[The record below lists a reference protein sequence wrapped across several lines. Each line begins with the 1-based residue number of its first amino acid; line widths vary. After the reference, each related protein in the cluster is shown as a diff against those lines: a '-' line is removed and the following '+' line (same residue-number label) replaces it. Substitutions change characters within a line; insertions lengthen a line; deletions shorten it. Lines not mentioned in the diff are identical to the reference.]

1 MGSRTLGPEGG
12 GFRVWFTRV
21 ERAGGWGICHC
32 DFLSQEA
39 GLVGSEA
46 ASCPK
51 PVTGQSR
58 APVPQLSPS
67 RLPFSL
73 STSAGPQALPPQD
86 PAPTPPPS
94 GTRNRMLSR
103 PQLSHGPGLLA
114 SSFPPPPRPHKA
126 PCPWAPC
133 PGWPLKGSLSP
144 HRGPIELWRPGWGRR
159 LFTHLGTWA
168 RNL

>member
-12 GFRVWFTRV
+12 GFTVWFSRV
-21 ERAGGWGICHC
+21 EGVGGWGICHC

-46 ASCPK
+46 APCPK

-58 APVPQLSPS
+58 APGPS
-67 RLPFSL
+67 Y
-73 STSAGPQALPPQD
+73 LPPSPPLAFPPLPARRPCLLRTQP
-86 PAPTPPPS
+86 PAPRPS
-94 GTRNRMLSR
+94 GTRNRRLSLT
-103 PQLSHGPGLLA
+103 QAPGLQL
-114 SSFPPPPRPHKA
+114 PPAHKA

-144 HRGPIELWRPGWGRR
+144 HRGPIELWRPRWGWR

>member
-12 GFRVWFTRV
+12 GFTVWFSRV
-21 ERAGGWGICHC
+21 EGVGGWGICHC

-58 APVPQLSPS
+58 APRPQLPPS
-67 RLPFSL
+67 QLPFSL
-73 STSAGPQALPPQD
+73 STSARPPALPPQD
-86 PAPTPPPS
+86 AAPSPS
-94 GTRNRMLSR
+94 SIGDLKSQALTAAALSQ
-103 PQLSHGPGLLA
+103 PQAPGLQLTPA
-114 SSFPPPPRPHKA
+114 TTTHKA

-144 HRGPIELWRPGWGRR
+144 HRGPIELWRPQWGRR